1 MESWSGWLESSIGL
15 SPGAQLNIVLSIA
28 GLVLLWLA
36 RAGLSFLINRRTQ
49 DPKTRYTR
57 QRLVTTVAYVLAVL
71 LLAELWLR
79 NLADLATYLGLLSA
93 GLAIALKDPL
103 TDFFGWLFILWRRP
117 FVVGDRIQIGDT
129 AGDVID
135 LRIFQF
141 SLLEIGN
148 WVHSDQS
155 TGRIIHIPNSWA
167 FTQHVANYTRGFEFL
182 WNEIAVTVTF
192 ESDWDRAKG
201 ILERI
206 VNEHAGA
213 WSEEAGRGFQQ
224 AARDFLIYSPTTSP
238 IVYTDVIDIG
248 VNLILRYLCPVRQ
261 RRDSTHVIWEA
272 ILKAFKDESEI
283 DFAYPTQR
291 FYDARLEGKEAIRD
305 ASKEI

>member
-1 MESWSGWLESSIGL
+1 MESWSGWLEQGIGL
-15 SPGAQLNIVLSIA
+15 SSQTQLNIVLSLA

-36 RAGLSFLINRRTQ
+36 RAWLFFLINRQTQ
-49 DPKTRYTR
+49 DPKNRYTR
-57 QRLVTTVAYVLAVL
+57 QRLVTTVSYVLAVL
-71 LLAELWLR
+71 LLSELWLR
-79 NLADLATYLGLLSA
+79 NLADLATYFGLLSA

-148 WVHSDQS
+148 WVHSEQS
-155 TGRIIHIPNSWA
+155 TGRIIHIPNSRA
-167 FTQHVANYTRGFEFL
+167 FTRQVANYTRGFEFL

-192 ESDWDRAKG
+192 ESDWEKAKG
-201 ILERI
+201 ILEKI
-206 VNEHAGA
+206 VNEHAST
-213 WSEEAGRGFQQ
+213 WSEEATRGFQQ
-224 AARDFLIYSPTTSP
+224 AARDFLIFSPTTSP

-261 RRDSTHVIWEA
+261 RRDSTHVLWEA
-272 ILKAFKDESEI
+272 ILKAFKDEIEI

-291 FYDARLEGKEAIRD
+291 FYDARLEGKEALQG
-305 ASKEI
+305 STKET